1 MYVGQIMQQHSFVT
15 CIPPIMSIV
24 GFRSAIPVCTAT
36 LAIFIEKKVP
46 TGEEALGLIVL
57 TLGVMVAVWEGS
69 VSGSVTGLILCCAG
83 TVCNAAMMST
93 AGKVMSEKV
102 DVLRL
107 TFYTAPVSCA
117 VLLPLFLIREVSTQ
131 HLLLPV
137 IVNRQIACSKL
148 LLVPACLVWHA
159 PLLLPPIH
167 INRIFHAKVMKL
179 A

>member
-1 MYVGQIMQQHSFVT
+1 MGHL
-15 CIPPIMSIV
+15 
-24 GFRSAIPVCTAT
+24 RSAIPVCTAT

-46 TGEEALGLIVL
+46 TGEEAIGLVVL

-69 VSGSVTGLILCCAG
+69 VSGSLTGLLLCCAG

-117 VLLPLFLIREVSTQ
+117 VLLPLFLIREVS
-131 HLLLPV
+131 
-137 IVNRQIACSKL
+137 
-148 LLVPACLVWHA
+148 
-159 PLLLPPIH
+159 
-167 INRIFHAKVMKL
+167 
-179 A
+179 